1 MARTVVADRAEDA
14 RAAQLGTFRLRPS
27 FAGPIA
33 KSLVRGQI
41 GNRFASSPSTNAY
54 ACLGATRAQD
64 MNEIRKFEPGGKD
77 PLLVLAAE
85 VRELR
90 REQRILLEQAER
102 ASERLKL
109 VSRAALAGCI
119 LLSLE
124 LIVDIVTT
132 VLRATP

>member
-1 MARTVVADRAEDA
+1 
-14 RAAQLGTFRLRPS
+14 
-27 FAGPIA
+27 
-33 KSLVRGQI
+33 
-41 GNRFASSPSTNAY
+41 
-54 ACLGATRAQD
+54 
-64 MNEIRKFEPGGKD
+64 MNEIRRFEPGGKD
-77 PLLVLAAE
+77 PLLVLAEE

-90 REQRILLEQAER
+90 RQQRILLDQAEK
-102 ASERLKL
+102 AGERFKL

>member
-1 MARTVVADRAEDA
+1 
-14 RAAQLGTFRLRPS
+14 
-27 FAGPIA
+27 
-33 KSLVRGQI
+33 
-41 GNRFASSPSTNAY
+41 
-54 ACLGATRAQD
+54 

>member
-1 MARTVVADRAEDA
+1 
-14 RAAQLGTFRLRPS
+14 
-27 FAGPIA
+27 
-33 KSLVRGQI
+33 
-41 GNRFASSPSTNAY
+41 
-54 ACLGATRAQD
+54 

-124 LIVDIVTT
+124 LIVDIATT

>member
-1 MARTVVADRAEDA
+1 
-14 RAAQLGTFRLRPS
+14 
-27 FAGPIA
+27 
-33 KSLVRGQI
+33 
-41 GNRFASSPSTNAY
+41 
-54 ACLGATRAQD
+54 

-132 VLRATP
+132 VLRAAP